1 MAKDLVEAA
10 LEYAKHDEYSVTRN
24 YINALCIEVKRLR
37 SLNKDVLSRI
47 QDNKETF
54 ENSERYLWL
63 KTQAWDLPEEVVA
76 PTVIS
81 CDGRGQNWTWLTG
94 IMLDEAIDEFRKD
107 NKYD

>member
-1 MAKDLVEAA
+1 MKQDLLEAA
-10 LEYAKHDEYSVTRN
+10 RNYAKNDEYHVTRN
-24 YINALCIEVKRLR
+24 YILALCLEIERLR
-37 SLNKDVLSRI
+37 SLNKDVFSKI
-47 QDNKETF
+47 QDNVEVF
-54 ENSERYLWL
+54 EDAERYRWL

-94 IMLDEAIDEFRKD
+94 IMLDEAIDEFRKG